1 MKRRPA
7 RLEHS
12 VVVPTLA
19 PSSAPAYGEAP
30 FLPRT
35 DSAMSSRMHRY
46 RITVTPIE
54 SDGLQC
60 SGRCTIEFEQRSPQN
75 WMHQLEAAQSQR
87 RLSCNEVASAVVATG
102 LLENLASIA
111 RQGDNVLSALH
122 PELDALLGKLA
133 QLHAAE

>member
-1 MKRRPA
+1 
-7 RLEHS
+7 
-12 VVVPTLA
+12 
-19 PSSAPAYGEAP
+19 
-30 FLPRT
+30 
-35 DSAMSSRMHRY
+35 MSSRMHRY

-87 RLSCNEVASAVVATG
+87 QLSCNEVASVVVATG
-102 LLENLASIA
+102 LLENLAGIA

-122 PELDALLGKLA
+122 PELDALLAKLA
-133 QLHAAE
+133 QLHATR